1 MQVIVSNEIIDS
13 TKYIAREIVK
23 RLSTKYH
30 FDTNE
35 AINFLE
41 INIPEREITK
51 TEVLNTEKN
60 NIPLPFTG
68 HINPNCCHGIRFNYG
83 LYTQCTNTPCLFN
96 TEYPICQTCNKQ
108 VEKNSNNKPNYGY
121 IEERIEQG
129 SKYRDPKGKSPLHYA
144 NVMEKMNITRHEAER
159 AAKKVGQ
166 VIPEDEFTIKKV
178 TRGRPKKD
186 TSAEDTASESSF
198 TEVKSEKKRGRPK
211 KNKDVVNVNS
221 VDNMFK
227 EMTTEL
233 TNLDDKPEAA
243 KEAAVEKEADEEDE
257 EKEDEDNDSEQAEA
271 LPIKLN
277 KKTELGYVIVENES
291 LADYLL
297 TNNNELYEP
306 FTHDRKGMWNAIT
319 KKLEEVDSDDE

>member
-23 RLSTKYH
+23 RLSTKYD
-30 FDTNE
+30 FNCDE

-51 TEVLNTEKN
+51 TETLNPEKN
-60 NIPLPFTG
+60 NIPLPFSG
-68 HINPNCCHGIRFNYG
+68 NINPNCCHGIRFNYG
-83 LYTQCTNTPCLFN
+83 LYTQCTNSPCLFS
-96 TEYPICQTCNKQ
+96 TEYPVCQTCSKQ

-129 SKYRDPKGKSPLHYA
+129 SKYRDPKGKAPLHYA

-166 VIPEDEFTIKKV
+166 VIPEDEFTIKKI

-198 TEVKSEKKRGRPK
+198 ADVKTEKKRGRPK
-211 KNKDVVNVNS
+211 KNKDVVNIDS

-227 EMTTEL
+227 EMTTDFIAD
-233 TNLDDKPEAA
+233 DDKY
-243 KEAAVEKEADEEDE
+243 KE
-257 EKEDEDNDSEQAEA
+257 
-271 LPIKLN
+271 
-277 KKTELGYVIVENES
+277 KKN
-291 LADYLL
+291 
-297 TNNNELYEP
+297 
-306 FTHDRKGMWNAIT
+306 RRRRRRR
-319 KKLEEVDSDDE
+319 